1 MHRGFTLIELLT
13 TLAVVA
19 ALAAIA
25 APPLLGFIQSARLR
39 SAANTLQADFQLAR
53 REAIKRN
60 QPVLVCPVGAA
71 GTPLV
76 CGTNWTLGWM
86 ICYRVQ
92 GTTSAT
98 ASDFNQCDSPVSAD
112 DPNPFVKRAALE
124 STLVATGLPTTAP
137 FVRFNANGSQGVQ
150 NSTTGLSFTLK
161 GSWANSK
168 VYTWTIPP
176 PGNISMVISEP

>member
-39 SAANTLQADFQLAR
+39 AAANTLQADFQLAR

-71 GTPLV
+71 LTPLV
-76 CGTNWTLGWM
+76 CGSDWTLGWM
-86 ICYRVQ
+86 VCYRM
-92 GTTSAT
+92 GTTSST
-98 ASDFNQCDSPVSAD
+98 ASDYDRCDTAATN

-137 FVRFNANGSQGVQ
+137 FVRFNANGSQGVLG
-150 NSTTGLSFTLK
+150 STTSLSFTLK
-161 GSWANSK
+161 GSWSGTK
-168 VYTWTIPP
+168 VYTWTVPAS
-176 PGNISMVISEP
+176 GNVTMVIS